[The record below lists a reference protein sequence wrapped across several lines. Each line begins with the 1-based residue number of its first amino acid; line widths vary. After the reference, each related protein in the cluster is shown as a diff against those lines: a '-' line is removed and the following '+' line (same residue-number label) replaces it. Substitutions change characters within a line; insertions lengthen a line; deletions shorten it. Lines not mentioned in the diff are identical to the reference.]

1 MIPPMS
7 NKVHSYAF
15 FLAMAAAAAFSGCA
29 DTQVRNQESLLSAAG
44 FGALTSA
51 TEMQSAVYNRSTPYK
66 LERNTTSGK
75 AFYIYADKQKGVAYV
90 GGDEAYERYRQLLL
104 QRSLA
109 EEELEASYSNYLE
122 HLDKNHSLNY
132 E

>member
-1 MIPPMS
+1 MS
-7 NKVHSYAF
+7 NKVRSYAF

-29 DTQVRNQESLLSAAG
+29 DTQVQNQESLLSAAG

-51 TEMQSAVYNRSTPYK
+51 TEAQSAVYNRLTPYK
-66 LERNTTSGK
+66 LERNTINGK
-75 AFYIYADKQKGVAYV
+75 ALYIYADKQKGVAYV

-104 QRSLA
+104 RQSLA
-109 EEELEASYSNYLE
+109 EKEREASYSNYLE
-122 HLDKNHSLNY
+122 NLDKNHSLNY